1 MLRLFHGDTAF
12 TGCSWQTGRGGNREA
27 RLSRVGRSP
36 PLRLEAA
43 YRADKYAIFWTAVGI
58 VAHRRQDHL
67 ERGRLHTAGIDE
79 SGKRIQ
85 RQGR

>member
-27 RLSRVGRSP
+27 RLSRVGRNL

-43 YRADKYAIFWTAVGI
+43 YRADEYAIIRAAVGI

-67 ERGRLHTAGIDE
+67 ERGCFHPACVDE
-79 SGKRIQ
+79 RGERIE